1 MHKYIFPGFSVGE
14 VKALRGPGRREVGHG
29 NLAERANVPALPS
42 EEEFPY
48 AIRVTSD
55 VLESNGSTSM
65 GSTCASS
72 MALMDAGVP
81 VKYMIGGVAMGLIKE
96 GDTDIV
102 LTDIQ
107 GIEDFLGD
115 MDFKVTGNDYGITA
129 LQMDMKIKGISNET
143 LRRALYQAK
152 DGRLHIMGKMREA
165 ISEPR
170 KELSPFAP
178 RLYSMQIPVD
188 DIGTVIGPGGKMIRS
203 IIDASGA
210 EIDIKDDG
218 TVTITSNDK
227 EGADIAIQKIKE
239 LTFKAEV
246 GMVVKGKVVRII
258 PIGAFV
264 ELAPGKDGMVHI
276 SQVCN
281 ERIENIEP
289 HLSIGQEVIVKVIKI
304 DDKGRVNLTI
314 KGVTDEEKASCN

>member
-1 MHKYIFPGFSVGE
+1 
-14 VKALRGPGRREVGHG
+14 
-29 NLAERANVPALPS
+29 
-42 EEEFPY
+42 
-48 AIRVTSD
+48 
-55 VLESNGSTSM
+55 
-65 GSTCASS
+65 
-72 MALMDAGVP
+72 MALMDSGVT
-81 VKYMIGGVAMGLIKE
+81 VMCRISGVAMGLIKE

-115 MDFKVTGNDYGITA
+115 MDFKVTGNTEGITA

-152 DGRLHIMGKMREA
+152 DGRLHIMECMKEA
-165 ISEPR
+165 ISAPR
-170 KELSPFAP
+170 EELSPFAP
-178 RLYSMQIPVD
+178 RLFTMTIPTD

-210 EIDIKDDG
+210 EIDIQDDG
-218 TVTITSNDK
+218 TVTVTSNDK
-227 EGADIAIQKIKE
+227 EGADIAIKMIKD
-239 LTFKAEV
+239 LTFKPEV

-281 ERIENIEP
+281 ERIETIEP

-314 KGVTDEEKASCN
+314 KGVSEDEKANCQ

>member
-1 MHKYIFPGFSVGE
+1 
-14 VKALRGPGRREVGHG
+14 
-29 NLAERANVPALPS
+29 
-42 EEEFPY
+42 
-48 AIRVTSD
+48 
-55 VLESNGSTSM
+55 
-65 GSTCASS
+65 
-72 MALMDAGVP
+72 
-81 VKYMIGGVAMGLIKE
+81 
-96 GDTDIV
+96 
-102 LTDIQ
+102 
-107 GIEDFLGD
+107 
-115 MDFKVTGNDYGITA
+115 
-129 LQMDMKIKGISNET
+129 
-143 LRRALYQAK
+143 
-152 DGRLHIMGKMREA
+152 
-165 ISEPR
+165 
-170 KELSPFAP
+170 
-178 RLYSMQIPVD
+178 
-188 DIGTVIGPGGKMIRS
+188 MIRS
-203 IIDASGA
+203 IIEASGA

-227 EGADIAIQKIKE
+227 EGADIAIQKIRE

-314 KGVTDEEKASCN
+314 KGVTEDEKAPFNQNLVNV

>member
-1 MHKYIFPGFSVGE
+1 
-14 VKALRGPGRREVGHG
+14 
-29 NLAERANVPALPS
+29 
-42 EEEFPY
+42 
-48 AIRVTSD
+48 
-55 VLESNGSTSM
+55 
-65 GSTCASS
+65 
-72 MALMDAGVP
+72 
-81 VKYMIGGVAMGLIKE
+81 
-96 GDTDIV
+96 
-102 LTDIQ
+102 
-107 GIEDFLGD
+107 

-165 ISEPR
+165 IQEPR
-170 KELSPFAP
+170 KELSDYAP

-227 EGADIAIQKIKE
+227 EGADIAINKIKE
-239 LTFKAEV
+239 LTFRPEA
-246 GMVVKGKVVRII
+246 GMVLKGKVVRII

-289 HLSIGQEVIVKVIKI
+289 HLSIGQEVIVKVVKI

-314 KGVTDEEKASCN
+314 KGVTEDEKAQFSQNLVGV

>member
-1 MHKYIFPGFSVGE
+1 
-14 VKALRGPGRREVGHG
+14 
-29 NLAERANVPALPS
+29 
-42 EEEFPY
+42 
-48 AIRVTSD
+48 
-55 VLESNGSTSM
+55 
-65 GSTCASS
+65 
-72 MALMDAGVP
+72 
-81 VKYMIGGVAMGLIKE
+81 
-96 GDTDIV
+96 
-102 LTDIQ
+102 
-107 GIEDFLGD
+107 
-115 MDFKVTGNDYGITA
+115 
-129 LQMDMKIKGISNET
+129 
-143 LRRALYQAK
+143 
-152 DGRLHIMGKMREA
+152 
-165 ISEPR
+165 
-170 KELSPFAP
+170 
-178 RLYSMQIPVD
+178 MQIRVD